1 VKSVYRSFSS
11 GTAGFQLLILAG
23 VIMVGGCTS
32 PKVLGPRKY
41 IPAPMDQPAVTVE
54 ESITEDLVIP
64 EKKDED
70 LKVPSKEAAAPAV
83 DTKYPP
89 LASIA
94 PVPETAPE
102 KTYTVKKND
111 SIWKIA
117 RQFGVSYVDLAAY
130 NNYPINKPLYVG
142 KVLSIPPA
150 TYHAS
155 KAERKKISS
164 KVKSRKSK
172 RSSSKKYSSSK
183 TPVVATLSGGN
194 KYIVR
199 NGDNPWLIA
208 RRFKVKLS
216 DLLNANNLTS
226 KSMLKVG
233 QTLIIPSGKVEAPA
247 TTPTIVTPEK
257 KASSLDT
264 VLDTVPDPTVAPDTK
279 TPIAPSPKV
288 DTEKIETTPIVIE
301 DKVEKAVPAP
311 VKKDE
316 TDSLSFGKQI
326 EAMSDTTVENLAK
339 KYGTTVEKL
348 KLLNP
353 TIPDS
358 GKVEKGSLIQLPK

>member
-1 VKSVYRSFSS
+1 MKSVYRSFSS

-54 ESITEDLVIP
+54 ESVTEDLIIP
-64 EKKDED
+64 DKKDEAP
-70 LKVPSKEAAAPAV
+70 KMSAKETMTPAS

-89 LASIA
+89 LESIA
-94 PVPETAPE
+94 PVPDTTPE

-111 SIWKIA
+111 SIWKVA

-130 NNYPINKPLYVG
+130 NDYPINKPLYVG
-142 KVLSIPPA
+142 KVLRIPPA

-155 KAERKKISS
+155 NTEREKISS
-164 KVKSRKSK
+164 KVKRVKSK
-172 RSSSKKYSSSK
+172 GSNKSKVADTSA
-183 TPVVATLSGGN
+183 PVVATLSGGN
-194 KYIVR
+194 KYVVR

-216 DLLNANNLTS
+216 DLQKANNLNS

-247 TTPTIVTPEK
+247 TTPTIEVPTK
-257 KASSLDT
+257 KASSLDD
-264 VLDTVPDPTVAPDTK
+264 VLDTVPDPTVAPTTK
-279 TPIAPSPKV
+279 TPVEPAPKAEPDKMDVPKV
-288 DTEKIETTPIVIE
+288 IDSSVTAVTPV
-301 DKVEKAVPAP
+301 VE

-316 TDSLSFGKQI
+316 TESLSFGKQI

>member
-1 VKSVYRSFSS
+1 MKSVYRSFLS

-41 IPAPMDQPAVTVE
+41 IPAPMNQPAVTVE
-54 ESITEDLVIP
+54 ETVTEDLVIP
-64 EKKDED
+64 EKQDED
-70 LKVPSKEAAAPAV
+70 LKLPPKEVVAPES

-89 LASIA
+89 LESIA
-94 PVPETAPE
+94 PVPESTPE

-117 RQFGVSYVDLAAY
+117 RQHGVSYIDLAAY

-142 KVLSIPPA
+142 KVLRIPPA

-155 KAERKKISS
+155 ATERKKISS
-164 KVKSRKSK
+164 KIK
-172 RSSSKKYSSSK
+172 RSRSKYPRKKASSKKS

-233 QTLIIPSGKVEAPA
+233 QTLIIPSGEVAVPSQ
-247 TTPTIVTPEK
+247 TPTIVVPEK
-257 KASSLDT
+257 KTTSLDS
-264 VLDTVPDPTVAPDTK
+264 VLDTIPDPSVK
-279 TPIAPSPKV
+279 TEPKTTAEPVKVEATPTIIV
-288 DTEKIETTPIVIE
+288 DNVEKTTPVTEK
-301 DKVEKAVPAP
+301 
-311 VKKDE
+311 KDDV
-316 TDSLSFGKQI
+316 DSLSFGKQI
-326 EAMSDTTVENLAK
+326 DTPSDTTVENLAK
-339 KYGTTVEKL
+339 KYGTTVAKL
-348 KLLNP
+348 RLLNP
-353 TIPDS
+353 TIPES
-358 GKVEKGSLIQLPK
+358 GKIEKGELIQLPKMK